1 MSSPWRYACLDLTEM
16 QGLREIEAELY
27 SYFNGQLHGNRIW
40 TGWVSAVSLIQE
52 DYAVIF
58 MINLHFSRLLPRKF
72 FFNKQLRYCL
82 CIAFALPLLFK
93 LFTSILLLMLFV
105 QHRPWHWSHSH
116 STFVLF
122 ILFRSWKGIWLLRW
136 LWTVGKNY
144 SCYCLFYKLLI

>member
-1 MSSPWRYACLDLTEM
+1 MHVWTSLKCKDCEKLRQSCIHILMVNCMETEFGLGEFRLFPWYRKIMLLFSWLTS
-16 QGLREIEAELY
+16 ISVDCY
-27 SYFNGQLHGNRIW
+27 PGN
-40 TGWVSAVSLIQE
+40 
-52 DYAVIF
+52 F
-58 MINLHFSRLLPRKF
+58 FSTS
-72 FFNKQLRYCL
+72 NWD
-82 CIAFALPLLFK
+82 IAFALPLLFK

-122 ILFRSWKGIWLLRW
+122 ILFRSWTGIWLLRW